1 VTQYLEDAGQILV
14 SVVGAGATIDMTDD
28 IPALVKRMAW
38 LLYVVRHE
46 AKGLSNY
53 GAATLIMNDLGD
65 LFSLRCGNASREKIL
80 AFLGTEIGN
89 FLTLHRSKR
98 RSRSVRK

>member
-1 VTQYLEDAGQILV
+1 MTQYLEDAGQILT
-14 SVVGAGATIDMTDD
+14 SVLRAGATIDMTDD
-28 IPALVKRMAW
+28 IPALFKRMAW

-46 AKGLSNY
+46 AKGLSHY

-65 LFSLRCGNASREKIL
+65 LFSLRYENASREKLL
-80 AFLGTEIGN
+80 AVLGTEIGN
-89 FLTLHRSKR
+89 FLSFHRSKR